1 MDDPT
6 SLLEQLKRSF
16 AIVRKNRIYYL
27 KGHALIFGLLLPAFL
42 ALSFSIGR
50 NMPAEVLMP
59 GLLGMAVF
67 FTATSIGPGI
77 MPFETRQRT
86 LERLASAPISAW
98 AMFLGDVLAS
108 FLFGLIISMF
118 TVIIGYFLG
127 VTVVSPLILGLSIVI
142 AAFCFAAFGI
152 LLSVPPTDTPSTI
165 MMLATVIKFPL
176 IFISGIFIPISELSD
191 WGRIV
196 SSISPLT
203 YFTDLARYCVQG
215 KSYYPITLDFTV
227 LLAFS
232 VAFLILGV
240 KLHERTL
247 PKRLQ

>member
-1 MDDPT
+1 MNDPT
-6 SLLEQLKRSF
+6 SLWEQLRRSL
-16 AIVRKNRIYYL
+16 AVMKKNRIYYF

-59 GLLGMAVF
+59 GLIGMAVF
-67 FTATSIGPGI
+67 FTATSIAPGV

-108 FLFGLIISMF
+108 FLFGLVISMS

-127 VTVVSPLILGLSIVI
+127 VNVVNPLILGLSIVI

-152 LLSVPPTDTPSTI
+152 LLSVPPTDAPSTI

-176 IFISGIFIPISELSD
+176 IFISGVFIPISELSG

-215 KSYYPITLDFTV
+215 RSYYPVALNFIA

-232 VAFLILGV
+232 VAFLVVGI